1 MTRKIST
8 IVGTLLFCLTATAQ
22 SEGLSLKVI
31 VPQDDL
37 PIEAKTQL
45 ASKLTQIVTN
55 YGMADKGLA
64 DRFVL
69 TADVLVS
76 TRDIVPSTPPR
87 VSQKL
92 DVVLY
97 LGDVVEDKVYSSLTL
112 SVTGVGQNDNKAYIN
127 AFQRIPTRSNDLKEW
142 LEESKAKIITW
153 YENNGQAIMDRADY
167 LVNIGDADAA
177 VSSLLSIPDICPL
190 AETAREKA
198 LQIHQEKLNH
208 DGLARLQQAR
218 NVWAVG
224 QDDAAAIEALE
235 ILSEIDIAS
244 ASAGDAAALASSIGK
259 QLNSRKAKAEEER
272 QQERLKAEE
281 QSRRD
286 WEFEMKRYEDDLE
299 LRREQLKSQ
308 TSIERA
314 KADAIKT
321 ASDKIAGIDFGKV
334 ANTLKGWF
342 GK

>member
-1 MTRKIST
+1 MTRILST
-8 IVGTLLFCLTATAQ
+8 IAAFLFYLSTTAQ
-22 SEGLSLKVI
+22 TDGLPLKVV

-37 PIEAKTQL
+37 PVEAKTQL
-45 ASKLTQIVTN
+45 MSKLTQIVTN
-55 YGMADKGLA
+55 YEMADNGLA

-87 VSQKL
+87 ISQKL

-97 LGDVVEDKVYSSLTL
+97 LGDVVEDKVYSSLIL
-112 SVTGVGQNDNKAYIN
+112 PVTGVGQNDNKAYIN

-142 LEESKAKIITW
+142 FEESRAKIIAW
-153 YENNGQAIMDRADY
+153 YENNGTAIMDRADY
-167 LVNIGDADAA
+167 LVGTGEADAA
-177 VSSLLSIPDICPL
+177 ISSLLSIPDICPI
-190 AETAREKA
+190 AVAAREKA
-198 LQIHQEKLNH
+198 LQIHQEKLNR
-208 DGLARLQQAR
+208 DGLAILQKAR

-224 QDDAAAIEALE
+224 QDEAAAVEALE
-235 ILSEIDIAS
+235 LLSEIDVSS

-259 QLNSRKAKAEEER
+259 HMNSRKMKE
-272 QQERLKAEE
+272 EE
-281 QSRRD
+281 QSQRA
-286 WEFEMKRYEDDLE
+286 WEFEVKKYEDDLE

>member
-1 MTRKIST
+1 MTRILST
-8 IVGTLLFCLTATAQ
+8 IAAFLFCLSTTAQ
-22 SEGLSLKVI
+22 TDGLSLKVV

-37 PIEAKTQL
+37 PADAKTQL
-45 ASKLTQIVTN
+45 MSKLTQIVTN

-69 TADVLVS
+69 TAHVLVS

-87 VSQKL
+87 ISQKL

-97 LGDVVEDKVYSSLTL
+97 LGDVVEDKVYSSLIL
-112 SVTGVGQNDNKAYIN
+112 PVTGVGQNDNKAYIN

-142 LEESKAKIITW
+142 FEESRAKIIAW
-153 YENNGQAIMDRADY
+153 YENNGRTIMDRADY
-167 LVNIGDADAA
+167 LVGIGEADAA
-177 VSSLLSIPDICPL
+177 ISSLLSIPDICSV
-190 AETAREKA
+190 AGAARDKA
-198 LQIHQEKLNH
+198 LQIHQEILNRE
-208 DGLARLQQAR
+208 GLAKLQQAR

-224 QDDAAAIEALE
+224 QDEAAAVEALAL
-235 ILSEIDIAS
+235 LSEIDITSS
-244 ASAGDAAALASSIGK
+244 ASEDAAALASSIGK
-259 QLNSRKAKAEEER
+259 HMNSRKMKAEEER
-272 QQERLKAEE
+272 QHERAKEEE
-281 QSRRD
+281 QSQRA
-286 WEFEMKRYEDDLE
+286 WEFEMKKYEDDLE